1 METPRVA
8 GNHRRHAAAAGAY
21 LLATAAIF
29 HNLLPVM
36 STSIYSA
43 TTDPLLN
50 ASILDWNA
58 THMPLTQSW
67 WNYPAFAPLPG
78 VTAWTEH
85 LLGAYPL
92 TTPIVWITG
101 NPVLAYGVLL
111 VGCFVLNGLAMFAL
125 AREVTQSDAGAF
137 VAGVAFA
144 FAPYHASQVAHVQML
159 MGFGMPLALLG
170 LHQYVAHGRRAGI
183 GWFALGW
190 LAVALSN
197 AYLLVFFP
205 VLAALWCA
213 WFARGRV
220 TRLVPIAIA
229 GAGVMMATAP
239 LFWGY
244 HVRQAAYGFARG
256 YDEIRS
262 FGADVRS
269 VLNVTHQNIVWR
281 NWLNTTAIETALF
294 PGAAI
299 VILAWA
305 GVAPRLRGAWRRRDP
320 IVFYAAGAL
329 AMWLLALGPEP
340 TLAGKRIVPYGP
352 YRLLLLLPGSSSIRV
367 PARAFELTVL
377 CLAVTAGAG
386 AAVLMQ
392 RRRWRPI
399 GVALAL
405 AVLAE
410 GWFADVAAAVPE
422 PLPAGTVPA
431 GSLVM
436 DTPLGATNDNVPAEY
451 FAVMSGYRVINGYSG
466 YAPAYFASLR
476 EAMAQHRDEAFDAFR
491 RYQDLYVI
499 IRPIVDAPFIRWLE
513 TQKGVETTA
522 TSPAWRVYRLPRIDG
537 PVPLPLPLGS
547 PGPQF

>member
-8 GNHRRHAAAAGAY
+8 RDHRPYVAAAGAY

-43 TTDPLLN
+43 TGDPLLN
-50 ASILDWNA
+50 ASILEWNA
-58 THMPLTQSW
+58 THIPLTEAW
-67 WNYPAFAPLPG
+67 WNYPAFGPLPG

-92 TTPIVWITG
+92 TTPIVWMTG

-111 VGCFVLNGLAMFAL
+111 IGCFVLNGLAMFAL
-125 AREVTQSDAGAF
+125 VRELTQSDAGAF
-137 VAGVAFA
+137 VAGLAFA
-144 FAPYHASQVAHVQML
+144 FAPYQASQVAHVQML
-159 MGFGMPLALLG
+159 MAFGMPLALRG
-170 LHQYVAHGRRAGI
+170 LHEHVEHGRRAGLV
-183 GWFALGW
+183 WFGLGW

-213 WFARGRV
+213 WFARGRFA
-220 TRLVPIAIA
+220 RLFPVAIVA
-229 GAGVMMATAP
+229 AIVSVVTAP

-244 HVRQAAYGFARG
+244 HVRQAAYGFSRG

-269 VLNVTHQNIVWR
+269 LLNVAHQDLVWR
-281 NWLNTTAIETALF
+281 GWLDTTAIEAALF

-299 VILAWA
+299 VILSCV
-305 GVAPRLRGAWRRRDP
+305 GVVPRLRGAWRRRDP

-340 TLAGKRIVPYGP
+340 TWAGRRLFAYAP
-352 YRLLLLLPGSSSIRV
+352 YRLLLLVPGGSSVRV

-386 AAVLMQ
+386 AAVLIQ

-410 GWFADVAAAVPE
+410 GLFVDVAPAVPE
-422 PLPAGTVPA
+422 PLPAGTIPT

-436 DTPLGATNDNVPAEY
+436 DTPLGATIDNVPAEY
-451 FAVMSGYRVINGYSG
+451 LAVMGSYRVINGYSG

-476 EAMAQHRDEAFDAFR
+476 EAMAGHRDEAFDAFR

-547 PGPQF
+547 PGPRF